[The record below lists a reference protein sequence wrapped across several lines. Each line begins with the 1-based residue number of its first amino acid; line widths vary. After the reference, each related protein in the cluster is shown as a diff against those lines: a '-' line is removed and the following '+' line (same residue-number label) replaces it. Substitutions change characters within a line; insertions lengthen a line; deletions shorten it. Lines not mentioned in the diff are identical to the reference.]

1 MGMEVAAKVN
11 SCPRHYGICVSQIYA
26 ELTDVDRS
34 SRRQVVTE
42 QLVWLVRRGDL
53 ILPDEP
59 VVSRF
64 DLECRFTSK
73 HLDLGKSM
81 RIIFVAS
88 AIDNPPS
95 RLTELPKCTATLFF
109 SFILFFLKSI

>member
-1 MGMEVAAKVN
+1 MGMKVAAQVN

-26 ELTDVDRS
+26 ELTDVERF
-34 SRRQVVTE
+34 SRRQIVTE

-53 ILPDEP
+53 ILPDEC
-59 VVSRF
+59 VLSRF

-73 HLDLGKSM
+73 HLNLGKSM

-88 AIDNPPS
+88 TIDNPPS
-95 RLTELPKCTATLFF
+95 RLAKLPRGKA
-109 SFILFFLKSI
+109 

>member
-1 MGMEVAAKVN
+1 MGMEVAAKAN

-26 ELTDVDRS
+26 ELTDVDRP
-34 SRRQVVTE
+34 SRRPVVTE

-59 VVSRF
+59 IVSRL

-73 HLDLGKSM
+73 HLNLGESM

-95 RLTELPKCTATLFF
+95 TLAELSQRKA
-109 SFILFFLKSI
+109 

>member
-1 MGMEVAAKVN
+1 MVKGALLRGMGIGVETAAIVH

-26 ELTDVDRS
+26 ELTNVNQP
-34 SRRQVVTE
+34 SRRQKVTE
-42 QLVWLVRRGDL
+42 QLVWLVRKRDL

-59 VVSRF
+59 IVLVF

-73 HLDLGKSM
+73 HLSLGKNM

-88 AIDNPPS
+88 DIDNPPFS
-95 RLTELPKCTATLFF
+95 LAELPRGTA
-109 SFILFFLKSI
+109 